1 MTGVIPVF
9 LWGVMMWHDLW
20 VALALLLVME
30 GIFPFLNPEG
40 MRRMMLMIAQQN
52 NRAMRISGL
61 ISMLCGVALLY
72 LVN

>member
-1 MTGVIPVF
+1 
-9 LWGVMMWHDLW
+9 MWHDLW
-20 VALALLLVME
+20 VALALLLVLE
-30 GIFPFLNPEG
+30 GIFPFLSPEG
-40 MRRMMLMIAQQN
+40 MRRMMLTIAQQN